1 MSTRHTVIDTAA
13 LGPVTIVATGEAVT
27 GVYFRHHI
35 RRPAQE
41 LFGPLVSFV
50 DDAVLGEAVGQ
61 LLEYLLGQRR
71 RFELP
76 MNPAGEDFQQQ
87 VWEQVSDIPFGETTT
102 YGQIAERLGDRSQ
115 AYRVGQAV
123 GANPLCV
130 FVPCHRV
137 IGANGSLTGYAGG
150 LKRKR
155 ALLELEEPAA
165 VCVGRLF

>member
-13 LGPVTIVATGEAVT
+13 LGPVTIVATDAAVT

-35 RRPAQE
+35 RRPAEE

-61 LLEYLLGQRR
+61 LLEYLLGRR
-71 RFELP
+71 RSFELP
-76 MNPAGEDFQQQ
+76 MNPIGDDFHQQ
-87 VWEQVSDIPFGETTT
+87 VWQQVRAIPFGETTT
-102 YGQIAERLGDRSQ
+102 YGQIAERLGDRSL
-115 AYRVGQAV
+115 AWRVGRAV

-130 FVPCHRV
+130 FIPCHRV
-137 IGANGSLTGYAGG
+137 IGANGALTGYAGG

-155 ALLELEEPAA
+155 ALLELEEPAV
-165 VCVGRLF
+165 VCAGRLF